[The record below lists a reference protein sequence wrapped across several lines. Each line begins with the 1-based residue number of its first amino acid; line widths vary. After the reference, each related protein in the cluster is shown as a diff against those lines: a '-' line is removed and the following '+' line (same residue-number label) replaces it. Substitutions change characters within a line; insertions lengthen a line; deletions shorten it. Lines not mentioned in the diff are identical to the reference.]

1 MIHFVRIFVLG
12 RIFLILKNN
21 IVSIKHLFF
30 SAFLVFLVL
39 LSANAQAQKRESYT
53 VRITVTDSLSKETII
68 GAALQ
73 MKSMGINAVT
83 DMNGVATLV
92 NVPRGQ
98 SAVEISCLGY
108 ESVVRTINVNKDLAL
123 SIRLIETSLQL
134 KEVSVVAKNS
144 AAGAATSSQIGRQ
157 AIEHLQATNLSDLM
171 QLLPGQLMQSSDL
184 TSAKQINF
192 RTAGSTNDANNAFGA
207 SIVVDGIPE
216 SNNATLSDKI
226 GNSTAGNGVDLRQM
240 GTDNIES
247 VEVIRGIPSAE
258 YGDLTSGAVI
268 VKSKS
273 GKTPYEVRTKVNP
286 TTINSSFGKGWSL
299 GAKNGFLNTSF
310 DYAQAWGDPRTKT
323 RSFDRI
329 SASATY
335 TNTFFKK
342 LRTKTKV
349 SVNSLLDWAGQ
360 DPDEIA
366 NGTFTSQKDFK
377 IGISHEGK
385 IALNLPLARTIT
397 YVAGVSLS
405 DKQSTTSTFVTKNG
419 IIPIISATET
429 GYYDVP
435 YQSMSYKAS
444 GGAISSPKSYFLK
457 LSNSFGASIQKFAHQ
472 FNMGLEYRYE
482 TNNAKGY
489 YNDNEALPLRPNSD
503 GRPRPYYDI
512 PALNQLSGYV
522 EDNMNWKLLGMKFK
536 LQAGVRYTHLQP
548 GMEEQVWSLSPRL
561 NASVQVNKW
570 FDLRLGYG
578 QNAKTPGLVHLY
590 PEKTYADKLA
600 ADNTGASN
608 PAERMLLYHTYVY
621 DVKRTKGLKNST
633 NTKYEL
639 GFDIKLNENQKLS
652 VVGYWDNTPNG
663 FSGLSKQFLYT
674 SNVYK
679 MGQGLI
685 NNVGAKPTIDL
696 DNPARVDIMWMS
708 TGEYGNYNWAL
719 NKGLEFDIDLGRIEK
734 WNTSFYFSG
743 AYMESSSKTT
753 IRTISRPKNIDLT
766 LYTET
771 NTAPFKY
778 IYPAGRNVSLDK
790 RFSTQLRGV
799 LNIPSLRMVFSSSM
813 QVIWYSYSGSTN
825 REMDP
830 VAYIIPDV
838 ANNQFIEYPI
848 TSTMLADKEYKIM
861 GLLLKDAH
869 ITGND
874 NPPSI
879 MPPLMI
885 ISSRLTKDISKMAG
899 FSFYVNNTLFYQPWL
914 HSNISTTLTERN
926 QGTFNFGMELYFKF

>member
-1 MIHFVRIFVLG
+1 MRYKIIY
-12 RIFLILKNN
+12 
-21 IVSIKHLFF
+21 
-30 SAFLVFLVL
+30 LVVL
-39 LSANAQAQKRESYT
+39 LIFFAYTSKINAQKRESYT

-98 SAVEISCLGY
+98 ASIEISCLGY
-108 ESVVRTINVNKDLAL
+108 EKIVRNYNIIGNITTSV
-123 SIRLIETSLQL
+123 RLIETSLQL

-144 AAGAATSSQIGRQ
+144 AAGAATSSTIGRQ
-157 AIEHLQATNLSDLM
+157 AIEHLQATNLGDLM
-171 QLLPGQLMQSSDL
+171 QLLPGQLMQNSDL
-184 TSAKQINF
+184 TSVKQLNF
-192 RTAGSTNDANNAFGA
+192 RTAGTTNDANNAFGA
-207 SIVVDGIPE
+207 SVVVDGIPE

-226 GNSTAGNGVDLRQM
+226 GNTTAGNGIDLRQM

-335 TNTFFKK
+335 ANTFFKK
-342 LRTKTKV
+342 LRTKTKI
-349 SVNSLLDWAGQ
+349 SVNSLIDFSGQ

-366 NGTFTSQKDFK
+366 NGTFTTQKDFK

-405 DKQSTTSTFVTKNG
+405 DKQSTTSTFVTKTG

-435 YQSMSYKAS
+435 FQSMSYQAS
-444 GGAISSPKSYFLK
+444 GGAISAPQSYFLK
-457 LSNSFGASIQKFAHQ
+457 LSNSFGASIKKFAHQ

-482 TNNAKGY
+482 TNKAQGY
-489 YNDNEALPLRPNSD
+489 YNDNELLPLRPNSD

-512 PALNQLSGYV
+512 PALNQLSGYL
-522 EDNMNWKLLGMKFK
+522 EDNMNWKMLGMKFK
-536 LQAGVRYTHLQP
+536 LQAGLRYTHLQP
-548 GMEEQVWSLSPRL
+548 GKEEQVWSLSPRL

-621 DVKRTKGLKNST
+621 DVQRTKGLKNST
-633 NTKYEL
+633 NTKYEI

-663 FSGLSKQFLYT
+663 FSTLGKQFLYT

-685 NNVGAKPTIDL
+685 NNLGAKPAIDWA
-696 DNPARVDIMWMS
+696 NPARVDTMWMS

-719 NKGLEFDIDLGRIEK
+719 NKGVEFDVDLGRIEK

-743 AYMESSSKTT
+743 AYMETSSKTT
-753 IRTISRPKNIDLT
+753 LRTISTPKNRDLT
-766 LYTET
+766 LYPET
-771 NTAPFKY
+771 NTTPFKY
-778 IYPAGRNVSLDK
+778 IYPAGQNINVNR

-799 LNIPSLRMVFSSSM
+799 LNIPALRMVFSSSL
-813 QVIWYSYSGSTN
+813 QVIWYSYSGDLN
-825 REMDP
+825 RAMNP
-830 VAYIIPDV
+830 VAYVIPDV
-838 ANNQFIEYPI
+838 ANNTLIEYPI
-848 TSTMLADKEYKIM
+848 TQEMLNDENYKIK
-861 GLLLKDAH
+861 GLLLKDAK
-869 ITGND
+869 ISGND
-874 NPPSI
+874 NPPNI
-879 MPPLMI
+879 MPPLMMM
-885 ISSRLTKDISKMAG
+885 SSRLTKDISKMAG
-899 FSFYVNNTLFYQPWL
+899 FSFYVNNTLFYQPWQS
-914 HSNISTTLTERN
+914 SNISTTPTEKN